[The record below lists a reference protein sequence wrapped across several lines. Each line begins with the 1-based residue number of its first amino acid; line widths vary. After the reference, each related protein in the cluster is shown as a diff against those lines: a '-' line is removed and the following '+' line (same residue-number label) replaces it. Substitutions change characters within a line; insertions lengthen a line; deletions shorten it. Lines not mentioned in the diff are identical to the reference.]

1 MEIDKLDSYQT
12 VIAYL
17 RKKSDRN
24 RHLLLG
30 NGFSMAY
37 DHKIF
42 SYNALS
48 TFIENSNDE
57 FLKKLFEVI
66 KTKNFELIMD
76 YLDNFCE
83 IAQVFSEDKTLVD
96 KIQQANETLKNSL
109 IEAVKSLHPEHVF
122 SISED
127 KSKKC
132 YKFLEN
138 YLGENG
144 NIFSTNYDL
153 LLYWVLLRN
162 ESKFHIDG
170 FGRELENPNFK
181 KDHEE
186 PEFGDLI
193 WGVHKDKQNVHY
205 NHGALQLFDTGIE
218 IIKEVYD
225 SNNLLDNISKRMN
238 RKEYPIFVTAGN
250 ADEKLNHIMHNKYL
264 STCYDNLS
272 NITGSLVTFG
282 FSFSDNDTHIITA
295 INRACKFDKE
305 KRTKLLSIYIGVFSD
320 SDLASLKKMENQFA
334 CKVSYYNARTAD
346 IW

>member
-17 RKKSDRN
+17 KKKKDRN

-37 DHKIF
+37 EPKIF

-48 TFIENSNDE
+48 TFVESSDDE
-57 FLKKLFEVI
+57 FLKKLFNVI

-83 IAQVFSEDKTLVD
+83 IAQVFSEDKTLVN
-96 KIQQANETLKNSL
+96 KIQQANETLKKSL

-122 SISED
+122 SIAED

-170 FGRELENPNFK
+170 FGRELDNPNFRK
-181 KDHEE
+181 EHED
-186 PEFGDLI
+186 PQFGDLI

-225 SNNLLDNISKRMN
+225 SNNLLENISKRMN
-238 RKEYPIFVTAGN
+238 KKEYPIFVTAGN
-250 ADEKLNHIMHNKYL
+250 ANEKLNHIMHNKYL

-282 FSFSDNDTHIITA
+282 FSFSDNDAHIINA

-305 KRTKLLSIYIGVFSD
+305 KGTKLLSIYIGVFSD
-320 SDLASLKKMENQFA
+320 SDLANLKKIENQFA

>member
-1 MEIDKLDSYQT
+1 MEVDKLDSYQT
-12 VIAYL
+12 IISYL
-17 RKKSDRN
+17 KKKSDRE

-37 DHKIF
+37 DPKIF

-48 TFIENSNDE
+48 TFVESSSDE
-57 FLKKLFEVI
+57 FLKKLFSVL

-83 IAQVFSEDKTLVD
+83 IAKVFSEDKTLVA
-96 KIQQANETLKNSL
+96 KIENANENLKSSL

-122 SISED
+122 SISDE
-127 KSKKC
+127 KSRKC
-132 YKFLEN
+132 FKFLED
-138 YLGENG
+138 YLSNNG

-170 FGRELENPNFK
+170 FGRELENPNFMK
-181 KDHEE
+181 LHEE

-225 SNNLLDNISKRMN
+225 SNNLLENISNRMDK
-238 RKEYPIFVTAGN
+238 KEYPIFVTAGN
-250 ADEKLNHIMHNKYL
+250 ANEKLNHIMHNKYL

-272 NITGSLVTFG
+272 NISGSLVTFG
-282 FSFSDNDTHIITA
+282 FSFSDNDTHIISA
-295 INRACKFDKE
+295 INKACKFNPDKG
-305 KRTKLLSIYIGVFSD
+305 TKLLSIYIGVFSD
-320 SDLASLKKMENQFA
+320 DSLAHLKKIEKDFA
-334 CKVSYYNARTAD
+334 CKVNYYNARTAN

>member
-1 MEIDKLDSYQT
+1 MEVEKLDSYQT
-12 VIAYL
+12 IISYL
-17 RKKSDRN
+17 KKKSDRD

-37 DHKIF
+37 DPKIF

-48 TFIENSNDE
+48 SFVENSSDV
-57 FLKKLFEVI
+57 FLKKLFSVI

-83 IAQVFSEDKTLVD
+83 IAKVFSDDKTLVD
-96 KIQQANETLKNSL
+96 KIQNANETLKSSL

-122 SISED
+122 SIPDE
-127 KSKKC
+127 KSRKC
-132 YKFLEN
+132 FKFLED
-138 YLGENG
+138 YLSNNS

-162 ESKFHIDG
+162 ESRFHIDG
-170 FGRELENPNFK
+170 FGKELTNPNFK
-181 KDHEE
+181 KEHEE
-186 PEFGDLI
+186 PEYGDLI

-225 SNNLLDNISKRMN
+225 SNNLLENISSRMD

-250 ADEKLNHIMHNKYL
+250 ANEKLNHIMHNKYL

-282 FSFSDNDTHIITA
+282 FSFSDNDSHIISA
-295 INRACKFDKE
+295 INKACKFNFE
-305 KRTKLLSIYIGVFSD
+305 KGTKLLSIYIGVFSD
-320 SDLASLKKMENQFA
+320 DGLANLKKIEKQFA
-334 CKVSYYNARTAD
+334 CKVNYYNARTAN

>member
-1 MEIDKLDSYQT
+1 MEVEKLQTYQE
-12 VIAYL
+12 VNAYIKTQK
-17 RKKSDRN
+17 RD

-30 NGFSMAY
+30 NGFSMSY
-37 DHKIF
+37 DPKIF

-48 TFIENSNDE
+48 SFVENSNDV
-57 FLKKLFEVI
+57 FLKKLFSVI

-83 IAQVFSEDKTLVD
+83 IAKVFSEDKTMVD
-96 KIQQANETLKNSL
+96 KIQQANETLKSSL
-109 IEAVKSLHPEHVF
+109 INAVKSLHPEHVF
-122 SISED
+122 SVSEE

-132 YKFLEN
+132 FKFLED
-138 YLGENG
+138 YLSNNG

-162 ESKFHIDG
+162 DSKFHIDG
-170 FGRELENPNFK
+170 FGRELENPNFVK
-181 KDHEE
+181 LHED

-225 SNNLLDNISKRMN
+225 SNNLLDNISKRMD

-250 ADEKLNHIMHNKYL
+250 AKEKLNHIMHNKYL
-264 STCYDNLS
+264 STCFENLS
-272 NITGSLVTFG
+272 NITGSLVVFG
-282 FSFSDNDTHIITA
+282 FSFSENDNHIIQA
-295 INRACKFDKE
+295 INKASNRSISE
-305 KRTKLLSIYIGVFSD
+305 GKLWSIYIGVYSD
-320 SDLASLKKMENQFA
+320 ESLTYLKSIETQFA
-334 CKVSYYNARTAD
+334 CKVKYYNARTAD